1 MPQEWVRRLDAVLGV
16 FPRCAAEPAWVGTRW
31 RVGSATVAHVFGG
44 EDGLF
49 RIVFRADPD
58 EVMALQHLGDP
69 YFKASWGS
77 DVVGLLLDDED
88 RAFVRRTPYGIR
100 TRVSGVRGQRPRP
113 LDERS
118 MFLRLCASGC
128 LSASLATC
136 GTLAS
141 GFRPDQIG
149 AGSFRNPP

>member
-1 MPQEWVRRLDAVLGV
+1 MSRRKERPEVPEEWVRRIDAVLSA

-49 RIVFRADPD
+49 RIMFRAEPD

-77 DVVGLLLDDED
+77 DVVGLLLDDDTDWAELAELLTDSYCVQAPERLAAQVD
-88 RAFVRRTPYGIR
+88 RPG
-100 TRVSGVRGQRPRP
+100 
-113 LDERS
+113 
-118 MFLRLCASGC
+118 
-128 LSASLATC
+128 
-136 GTLAS
+136 
-141 GFRPDQIG
+141 
-149 AGSFRNPP
+149 